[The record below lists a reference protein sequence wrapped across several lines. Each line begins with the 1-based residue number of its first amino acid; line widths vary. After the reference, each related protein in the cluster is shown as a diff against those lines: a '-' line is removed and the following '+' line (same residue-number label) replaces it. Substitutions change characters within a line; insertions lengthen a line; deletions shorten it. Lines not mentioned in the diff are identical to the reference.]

1 MKSFVRYGGA
11 VSFENVEIEYQ
22 TGKRATLTVYH
33 DGVEHEEV
41 DLQDIETEAE
51 MIQMMIDK
59 EFRWKPN
66 EQVANIRQVGAEAK
80 KREEEERND
89 RMEEQKLRMEVYMQN
104 KAKERQAREQ
114 AEKIEGNGGE
124 L

>member
-1 MKSFVRYGGA
+1 MRYGGA

-22 TGKRATLTVYH
+22 TGKRATLTIYH
-33 DGVEHEEV
+33 DGKENEKV
-41 DLQDIETEAE
+41 DLQGIETEAE

-59 EFRWKPN
+59 EFRLKTQ

-80 KREEEERND
+80 KREGEERND
-89 RMEEQKLRMEVYMQN
+89 RMEEAKRKMETYR
-104 KAKERQAREQ
+104 KKKIKDKYAREQ
-114 AEKIEGNGGE
+114 AEKTRGAERE